1 MNCQSRYNADGRC
14 NVPDLQ
20 ERVTYTQVSAG
31 PPTVLLMSDGHV
43 VPCGLNDEGQCNIP
57 DLPEGETYIQVSAGH
72 SHTVLLKSDGHVV
85 ACGDTA
91 YGKCNI
97 PNLPKGATYKI
108 SKND

>member
-1 MNCQSRYNADGRC
+1 MNCQSRHNADGRC

-31 PPTVLLMSDGHV
+31 PPTVLLMNDGHV
-43 VPCGLNDEGQCNIP
+43 VACGLNDEDQCNIP
-57 DLPEGETYIQVSAGH
+57 DLPEGETYIQVSARH